1 MVHRLRARRVRP
13 QPSER
18 LSMSPS
24 KQVISGLALA
34 FLLGMVGCAKVN
46 DKTLGWF
53 SSGVDAYVI
62 VSGQLLTGDVVLIP
76 DRTGRLTF
84 SANSGTVT
92 TCAGSMRHTAVN
104 SGMIDLRCNNGS
116 VAQLQFTL
124 ITETRGYAYGKADD
138 GPVSLT
144 FGLSAT
150 DARAFLTVPEGKKL
164 VEAAKGGEL
173 TLEPQ

>member
-1 MVHRLRARRVRP
+1 MGRTKYIFNAVLLVFALD
-13 QPSER
+13 
-18 LSMSPS
+18 LS
-24 KQVISGLALA
+24 
-34 FLLGMVGCAKVN
+34 GCAKVN

-53 SSGVDAYVI
+53 SSGVDAYAI
-62 VSGQLLTGDVVLIP
+62 VSGQLISGDVILIP
-76 DRTGRLTF
+76 DRTARLSF
-84 SANSGTVT
+84 SAKSGPVT
-92 TCAGSMRHTAVN
+92 TCAGSMRYTASS
-104 SGMIDLRCNNGS
+104 SGTIDLRCNNGA

-124 ITETRGYAYGKADD
+124 ITETRGYAYGKTDD

-164 VEAAKGGEL
+164 VEAAKGGAL

>member
-1 MVHRLRARRVRP
+1 MS
-13 QPSER
+13 QP
-18 LSMSPS
+18 
-24 KQVISGLALA
+24 KHICYTVALAL
-34 FLLGMVGCAKVN
+34 FLSGCAKVN

-53 SSGVDAYVI
+53 STNVDAFAI
-62 VSGQLLTGDVVLIP
+62 VNGELLTGNVALIP

-84 SANSGTVT
+84 SAESGTVT
-92 TCAGSMRHTAVN
+92 ACAGSMRHTASN
-104 SGMIDLRCNNGS
+104 AGMVDLRCNNGA

-124 ITETRGYAYGKADD
+124 ITETRGYAYGKTAD

-144 FGLSAT
+144 FGLPAT

-164 VEAAKGGEL
+164 VESAKGGEL

>member
-1 MVHRLRARRVRP
+1 
-13 QPSER
+13 
-18 LSMSPS
+18 MSPT
-24 KQVISGLALA
+24 KQVIYSVAFAL
-34 FLLGMVGCAKVN
+34 LLGVGGCAKVN

-53 SSGVDAYVI
+53 STGVDAYVI

-84 SANSGTVT
+84 SAKSGPVT
-92 TCAGSMRHTAVN
+92 TCAGSMRYTASN
-104 SGMIDLRCNNGS
+104 AGMIDLRCNNG
-116 VAQLQFTL
+116 AMAPLQFTL
-124 ITETRGYAYGKADD
+124 ITETRGYAYGKAND

-144 FGLSAT
+144 FGLAAT
-150 DARAFLTVPEGKKL
+150 EARAFLTVPEGKKL